1 MPKMTGA
8 QYLAESLK
16 GYGVTHIFF
25 VPTILSTML
34 AQIDQRG
41 IDIARILTH
50 GEKAAAY
57 MADGYAR
64 ASGRPGICMSQ
75 IVGGVNLAAGLR
87 DAWLACTPLIAF
99 SGGSEPGTRYRNA
112 YQEVEDISAFDPVT
126 KFNAYVDSVERF
138 PDLLRQAFRAAT
150 SGTPGPVH
158 LRFKGNLGQIEQR
171 EADLELIVEEQ
182 FSSVPPY
189 RPEPESEPIAR
200 AVKVLEAAKKPVI
213 ISGGG
218 VRTSGAGAE
227 IVALAEKLQIPIA
240 NSMNGKDTVPGN
252 HPLALGAVGSY
263 PRPCANQLVRE
274 ADLVFFVGTQTGG
287 MVTHFWSVPPIGTP
301 AIQLDIDPE
310 ELGRNYPLQASI
322 LGDAKV
328 SLRKLIDA
336 ADASTASSRKE
347 WVEHCQNVVAG
358 WRAELAPLLNSDD
371 TPIRPERI
379 CQTFTDFL
387 PSDAIVVAD
396 TGHSGMWTG
405 GYLDL
410 NSPDQS
416 YMRAAGHLGWGFPA
430 SLGAKCGAPDR
441 PVVLF
446 TGDAGFWYHLSELET
461 AVRWK
466 INTILMVN
474 NNSSQNQET
483 AIFDKAYGGKQPE
496 SGHELWHFRKTNFKT
511 IAESMGASAIRVE
524 KPGELQGALEQ
535 ALAIKDGP
543 VVLDV
548 VTDIEALAP
557 RP

>member
-8 QYLAESLK
+8 QYLAESMK
-16 GYGVTHIFF
+16 GYGVSHIFF

-34 AQIDQRG
+34 AEMDKRKMG
-41 IDIARILTH
+41 ITRVLTH

-87 DAWLACTPLIAF
+87 DAWLSCTPLIAF
-99 SGGSEPGTRYRNA
+99 SGGTTPQERYRNA

-126 KFNAYVDSVERF
+126 KFNACVDSVDRI

-158 LRFKGNLGQIEQR
+158 LRFAGNLGQIEEQ
-171 EADLELIVEEQ
+171 ELDSEILVEEQ
-182 FSSVPPY
+182 FSRVPPF
-189 RPEPESEPIAR
+189 RPEPEASHIAQ
-200 AVKVLEAAKKPVI
+200 AADILGAAKKPVI

-227 IVALAEKLQIPIA
+227 IVELAEKLQIPIA

-252 HPLALGAVGSY
+252 HPLALGSSGSY
-263 PRPCANQLVRE
+263 PRRSANQLVRE

-310 ELGRNYPLQASI
+310 ELGRNYPLKAAI
-322 LGDAKV
+322 MGDAKV

-336 ADASTASSRKE
+336 VDPSTNAIRKE
-347 WVEHCQNVVAG
+347 WVEHCQSVVSE
-358 WRAELAPLLNSDD
+358 WREEWAPLLNSDNA
-371 TPIRPERI
+371 PIRPERI
-379 CQTFTDFL
+379 CQTFSDFL

-446 TGDAGFWYHLSELET
+446 TGDAGFWYHLSEIET
-461 AVRWK
+461 AVRRG
-466 INTILMVN
+466 INTIVMVN
-474 NNSSQNQET
+474 NNGAQNQEEK
-483 AIFDKAYGGKQPE
+483 IFDKAYGGKQPE
-496 SGHELWHFRKTNFKT
+496 SGHELWYFQKTNFKT
-511 IAESMGASAIRVE
+511 IAESMGAHAIRVE
-524 KPGELQGALEQ
+524 KPSELQGALEQ

-548 VTDIEALAP
+548 VTDIHAMAP

>member
-8 QYLAESLK
+8 QFIADAMK
-16 GYGVTHIFF
+16 AYGVTHIFF
-25 VPTILSTML
+25 VPTILSHSL
-34 AQIDQRG
+34 AQMDQRNSG
-41 IDIARILTH
+41 IARVLTH

-64 ASGRPGICMSQ
+64 ASGRPGVCMSQ

-99 SGGSEPGTRYRNA
+99 SGGTTPDARYRNA

-126 KFNAYVDSVERF
+126 KFNACVDSIERF

-158 LRFKGNLGQIEQR
+158 LRFAGNLGQVEQQ
-171 EADLELIVEEQ
+171 EADLEIILEEQ
-182 FSSVPPY
+182 FTSVPAY
-189 RPEPESEPIAR
+189 RPAPEAANIAEAAR
-200 AVKVLEAAKKPVI
+200 VLTAAKKPVI

-227 IVALAEKLQIPIA
+227 IIALAEKLQIPIA
-240 NSMNGKDTVPGN
+240 TSMNGKDTVPGN
-252 HPLALGAVGSY
+252 HPLSIGVAGSY
-263 PRPCANQLVRE
+263 PRATANRLVRE
-274 ADLVFFVGTQTGG
+274 ADLVFFAGTQTGG

-310 ELGRNYPLQASI
+310 ELGRNYPLKASI

-328 SLRKLIDA
+328 SLRMLIDA
-336 ADASTASSRKE
+336 ADGATATSRKD
-347 WVEHCQNVVAG
+347 WIAHCQEAVTN
-358 WRAELAPLLNSDD
+358 WRSEWAPLLNSDD

-379 CQTFTDFL
+379 MQTLTDHL

-416 YMRAAGHLGWGFPA
+416 FMRAAGHLGWGFPA

-446 TGDAGFWYHLSELET
+446 TGDAGFWYHIGEIET
-461 AVRWK
+461 AVRWG
-466 INTILMVN
+466 IHTVVIVTN
-474 NNSSQNQET
+474 NGSQNQET
-483 AIFDKAYGGKQPE
+483 MIFDKAYGGKQPE
-496 SGHELWHFRKTNFKT
+496 SGHELLHFTKTYFKD
-511 IAESMGASAIRVE
+511 IAEAMGAKAIRVE

-535 ALAIKDGP
+535 AL
-543 VVLDV
+543 
-548 VTDIEALAP
+548 EM
-557 RP
+557 